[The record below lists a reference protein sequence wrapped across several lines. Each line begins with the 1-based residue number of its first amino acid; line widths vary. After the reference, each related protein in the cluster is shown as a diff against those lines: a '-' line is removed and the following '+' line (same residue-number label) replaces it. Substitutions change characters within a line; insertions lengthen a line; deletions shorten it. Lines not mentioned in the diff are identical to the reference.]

1 MPTCWN
7 GELGDTND
15 HKNHMAYTLN
25 GEVAGECPQSHPRRL
40 PEIQLFVRI
49 PNYKGGKYQL
59 SDGNTEFHFD
69 FFNGWQEGKLQQII
83 DNCSPQE
90 QEVGEYNPVSLV
102 HVRSLVD
109 TSYFHSST

>member
-59 SDGNTEFHFD
+59 SDGSTEFHFD
-69 FFNGWQEGKLQQII
+69 FFNGW
-83 DNCSPQE
+83 S
-90 QEVGEYNPVSLV
+90 VSTESAEIAFVALSCCFV
-102 HVRSLVD
+102 
-109 TSYFHSST
+109 